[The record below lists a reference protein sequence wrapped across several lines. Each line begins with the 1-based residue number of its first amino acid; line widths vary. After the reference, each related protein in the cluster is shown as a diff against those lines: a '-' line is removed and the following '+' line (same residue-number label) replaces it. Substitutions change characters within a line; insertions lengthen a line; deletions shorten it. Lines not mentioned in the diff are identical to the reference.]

1 MIYVCDAIMGAGK
14 SSAAINHI
22 NQSEEKWLYC
32 TPYLTE
38 VQRVKE
44 GCGARHFKEPQSNQS
59 GIGGKKK
66 SLIGLMREGNN
77 VATTH
82 AMFGQMD
89 RGIISLARDGDYSL
103 VIDEAYDVIQTTGLH
118 SDDVTLSIDNGF
130 IENRNGRLFV
140 TEAGREYK
148 GFVFRDLINTISEN
162 TIVMDK
168 DQRCSCLLYPPDAFE
183 VFKDVYVLTY
193 LFDGSLM
200 QNYFD
205 MYGLEYKRIGVRNV
219 DGVYEFFDGET
230 VMPEYISTI
239 RDKIHICDEAKLNA
253 IGSKRT
259 ALSRTWFD
267 THFKD
272 GDVAELKRHH
282 RTFMRRCGIDHGEHV
297 LNMWTTYKDYEGFM
311 RQCNSK
317 RGFVPLSTKATNIY
331 ANKKNL
337 AFMANIFYDP
347 GLKITLNGM
356 GIKVDED
363 NYALSSLIQWIWR
376 SAIRNGEDINLYIPS
391 KRMRE
396 LFIGWMDSL
405 SE

>member
-1 MIYVCDAIMGAGK
+1 MGAGK

-22 NQSEEKWLYC
+22 NHSEEKWLYC

-38 VQRVKE
+38 VQRVKD
-44 GCGARHFKEPQSNQS
+44 GCKQRQFKEPQSNQS

-66 SLIGLMREGNN
+66 SLIRLMREGAN

-89 RGIISLARDGDYSL
+89 RGIVSLAREGGYSL

-118 SDDVTLSIDNGF
+118 TDDVLLGIECGF
-130 IENRNGRLFV
+130 IGNHNGRLFV
-140 TEAGREYK
+140 TEEGREYQ
-148 GFVFRDLINTISEN
+148 GNAFRDLIATVGEN
-162 TIVMDK
+162 TVVMDS
-168 DQRCSCLLYPPDAFE
+168 DNRCSCLLYPPDAFE

-205 MYGLEYKRIGVRNV
+205 MYGLDYQRIGVRNT

-230 VMPEYISTI
+230 VMPEYVNTLKD
-239 RDKIHICDEAKLNA
+239 RIHICDEEKLNA
-253 IGSKRT
+253 IGNRKGS
-259 ALSRTWFD
+259 LSRTWFD
-267 THFKD
+267 KHLKS
-272 GDVAELKRHH
+272 GEVAELKRNH
-282 RTFMRRCGIDHGEHV
+282 RTFMRRCGVGHGEYV
-297 LNMWTTYKDYEGFM
+297 LNMWTTYKDYEDIM
-311 RQCNSK
+311 KQCNSK
-317 RGFVPLSTKATNIY
+317 RGFVSIGTKATNMY
-331 ANKKNL
+331 ATKKNL

-356 GIKVDED
+356 GIKVDEE
-363 NYALSSLIQWIWR
+363 NYALSSLIQWVWR

-396 LFIGWMDSL
+396 LFIDWMDSL
-405 SE
+405 SK